1 MKKKI
6 TLNKGILI
14 FKDLLNQKKNM
25 IFFDKLFFRMRKN
38 KNLRI
43 YSFFNLK
50 LYSLFLC
57 LIYSCNSG
65 VTTDSI
71 NKNQLGK
78 ETSLYLKQ
86 HSENPINWQRW
97 SNEIFNVS
105 KELDKLLVISIGYSS
120 CHWCHVMEEETFA
133 NDSIASIMNENF
145 INIKVDREENPDVD
159 QAYMTASQ
167 LMTGSGGWPLN
178 VITLPDGTPIY
189 AGTYHTTSQWDD
201 ILKRIIRLKKD
212 NYDGLKEIA
221 NNVKNGVIDVN
232 TIKKQE
238 EISEFNVDFLKSNI
252 ELWKQKWDLKHGGD
266 LAQQKFVSPSKYLFL
281 LNYGI
286 IYDDQDVLNHVENT
300 LDIVLSSGLND
311 FVEGGFY
318 RYTVDNEWKIPHFE
332 KMLYDQAQLI
342 SLYSK
347 AYKVF
352 KKEEYKNVI
361 TSTIS
366 FLKSE
371 MYSDLGLFYAAMDAD
386 TDGEEGKYYSF
397 DFNELNQISNGTDFN
412 LFLSYFNL
420 DPNNPWE
427 NDKYLLLP
435 IDNKNL
441 SDWLIDNS
449 ITEEVHL
456 KNKKHWIDNILKIK
470 EKRTKPRIDDKI
482 IVSWNAL
489 TISSFIDAYEALKND
504 QYLDDAISMH
514 TILQGN
520 SFRKGDL
527 IHTFKENQFQEGVLE
542 DYAYFSKSSM
552 RLFQAT
558 GDEMYFE
565 FSKELTDKA
574 FEIFRDENS
583 DLLVYSNNE
592 ELFTKLI
599 SIDDGVIPSP
609 NSILSENLFNIGH
622 IIFDDFYLDRSN
634 KMISSVKDI
643 INENINAYSVWGN
656 NILNKVEPF
665 FEVAII
671 GPNSKKITDNISSF
685 FTPNTLVVQS
695 SIESNI
701 PLFIDRFFDDETY
714 IYVCQNKVCQRPET
728 NINLALSQVPYIK

>member
-1 MKKKI
+1 M
-6 TLNKGILI
+6 
-14 FKDLLNQKKNM
+14 
-25 IFFDKLFFRMRKN
+25 
-38 KNLRI
+38 
-43 YSFFNLK
+43 
-50 LYSLFLC
+50 
-57 LIYSCNSG
+57 
-65 VTTDSI
+65 TTESI

-97 SNEIFNVS
+97 SDEIFNVS
-105 KELDKLLVISIGYSS
+105 EELDKLLVISIGYSS

-133 NDSIASIMNENF
+133 NDSIATVMNENF

-189 AGTYHTTSQWDD
+189 AGTYHTTSQWDN

-232 TIKKQE
+232 TIKKQDE
-238 EISEFNVDFLKSNI
+238 VSEFKIEYLKNNVEI
-252 ELWKQKWDLKHGGD
+252 WKEKWDLEYGGD

-281 LNYGI
+281 LNYARI
-286 IYDDQDVLNHVENT
+286 FDDLDVLNHVENT
-300 LDIVLSSGLND
+300 LDIILSSGLRD

-347 AYKVF
+347 AYQVF
-352 KKEEYKNVI
+352 KKEEYKDVI

-371 MYSDLGLFYAAMDAD
+371 MYSELGLFYAAMDAD

-397 DFNELNQISNGTDFN
+397 NYNELNEISKGTDLN
-412 LFLSYFNL
+412 LFLSYFNI
-420 DPNNPWE
+420 DKDSPWE

-435 IDNKNL
+435 ISNKDL
-441 SDWLIDNS
+441 SDWLIDNK
-449 ITEEVHL
+449 INEEEFKIR
-456 KNKKHWIDNILKIK
+456 KNEWISNILKIK
-470 EKRTKPRIDDKI
+470 STRTKPRIDDKI

-489 TISSFIDAYEALKND
+489 AISGFVDAYDALKNEK
-504 QYLDDAISMH
+504 YLEDAIAMH
-514 TILQGN
+514 SILQKN
-520 SFRKGDL
+520 SFKKNEL

-542 DYAYFSKSSM
+542 DYAYLSKSSM

-558 GDEMYFE
+558 GDESYFK
-565 FSKELTDKA
+565 FSKDLTDKSL
-574 FEIFRDENS
+574 EIFKDETS

-609 NSILSENLFNIGH
+609 NSIISENLFNIGH
-622 IIFDDFYLDRSN
+622 LIFDDYYLDLSK
-634 KMISSVKDI
+634 KMVSSVKDLI
-643 INENINAYSVWGN
+643 DENINAYSIWGN
-656 NILNKVEPF
+656 NVLNLVEPF
-665 FEVAII
+665 FEIAVI
-671 GPNSKKITDNISSF
+671 GPDSKKITDNISSY
-685 FTPNTLVVQS
+685 FTPNTLLVQS
-695 SIESNI
+695 NLESDI
-701 PLFIDRFFDDETY
+701 PLFIDRFFEDETY

-728 NINLALSQVPYIK
+728 KIDLALNQIPYIK

>member
-1 MKKKI
+1 MNF
-6 TLNKGILI
+6 TSR
-14 FKDLLNQKKNM
+14 FKKNM
-25 IFFDKLFFRMRKN
+25 NFKIRNFPVVNFYTL
-38 KNLRI
+38 I
-43 YSFFNLK
+43 
-50 LYSLFLC
+50 LC
-57 LIYSCNSG
+57 LIFSCNSE
-65 VTTDSI
+65 VNINSI
-71 NKNQLGK
+71 NKNQLSK

-86 HSENPINWQRW
+86 HSQNPINWQRW
-97 SNEIFNVS
+97 SNEIFDVS
-105 KELDKLLVISIGYSS
+105 VDLDKLLVISVGYSS
-120 CHWCHVMEEETFA
+120 CHWCHVMEEETFT
-133 NDSIASIMNENF
+133 NDSIAKIMNENF

-178 VITLPDGTPIY
+178 VITLPDGSPIY
-189 AGTYHTTSQWDD
+189 AGTYHTTSQWAD

-221 NNVKNGVIDVN
+221 NNVKNGVIDIN
-232 TIKKQE
+232 TIKRQE
-238 EISEFNVDFLKSNI
+238 EVSEFKVDFLKSNI
-252 ELWKQKWDLKHGGD
+252 EIWKQKWDLEFGGD
-266 LAQQKFVSPSKYLFL
+266 LAQQKFVSPSKYIFL

-286 IYDDQDVLNHVENT
+286 IYDDKEVLNHVENT
-300 LDIVLSSGLND
+300 LDIILSSGLKD

-352 KKEEYKNVI
+352 KKAEYKNVV
-361 TSTIS
+361 TTTIS

-397 DFNELNQISNGTDFN
+397 DYNELIQISNETDFN
-412 LFLSYFNL
+412 LFQSYFNL
-420 DPNNPWE
+420 DPSNPWE

-435 IDNKNL
+435 IENKNL
-441 SDWLIDNS
+441 SDWLIDNN
-449 ITEEVHL
+449 INEEDL
-456 KNKKHWIDNILKIK
+456 IKNKKQWIDNILKIK
-470 EKRTKPRIDDKI
+470 GERTKPRIDDKI

-504 QYLDDAISMH
+504 QYLNDAIAMH
-514 TILQGN
+514 SILQDK

-552 RLFQAT
+552 SLFQAT
-558 GDEMYFE
+558 GDEIYFE

-574 FEIFRDENS
+574 LDIFRDENS

-634 KMISSVKDI
+634 KMISSVKEL

-665 FEVAII
+665 FEVAVI
-671 GPNSKKITDNISSF
+671 GHNSKKITDNISSY

-695 SIESNI
+695 STESEI
-701 PLFIDRFFDDETY
+701 PLFIDRFFEDETY

-728 NINLALSQVPYIK
+728 KIDLALSQVPYIK

>member
-1 MKKKI
+1 MNF
-6 TLNKGILI
+6 TSR
-14 FKDLLNQKKNM
+14 FKKNM
-25 IFFDKLFFRMRKN
+25 NFKIRNFPVVNFYTL
-38 KNLRI
+38 I
-43 YSFFNLK
+43 
-50 LYSLFLC
+50 LC
-57 LIYSCNSG
+57 LIFSCNSE
-65 VTTDSI
+65 VNINSI
-71 NKNQLGK
+71 NKNQLSK

-86 HSENPINWQRW
+86 HSQNPINWQRW
-97 SNEIFNVS
+97 SNEIFDVS
-105 KELDKLLVISIGYSS
+105 VDLDKLLVISVGYSS
-120 CHWCHVMEEETFA
+120 CHWCHVMEEETFT
-133 NDSIASIMNENF
+133 NDSIAKIMNENF

-178 VITLPDGTPIY
+178 VITLPDGSPIY
-189 AGTYHTTSQWDD
+189 AGTYHTTSQWAD

-221 NNVKNGVIDVN
+221 NNVKNGVIDIN
-232 TIKKQE
+232 TIKRQE
-238 EISEFNVDFLKSNI
+238 EVSEFKVDFLKSNI
-252 ELWKQKWDLKHGGD
+252 EIWKQKWDLEFGGD
-266 LAQQKFVSPSKYLFL
+266 LAQQKFVSPSKYIFL

-286 IYDDQDVLNHVENT
+286 IYDDKEVLNHVENT
-300 LDIVLSSGLND
+300 LDIILSSGLKD

-318 RYTVDNEWKIPHFE
+318 RYTVDSEWKIPHFE

-352 KKEEYKNVI
+352 KKAEYKNVV
-361 TSTIS
+361 TTTIS

-397 DFNELNQISNGTDFN
+397 DYNELIQISNETDFN
-412 LFLSYFNL
+412 LFQSYFNL
-420 DPNNPWE
+420 DPSNPWE

-435 IDNKNL
+435 IENKNL
-441 SDWLIDNS
+441 SDWLIDNN
-449 ITEEVHL
+449 INEEDL
-456 KNKKHWIDNILKIK
+456 IKYKKQWIDNILKIK
-470 EKRTKPRIDDKI
+470 GERTKPRIDDKI

-504 QYLDDAISMH
+504 QYLNDAIAMH
-514 TILQGN
+514 SILQDK

-552 RLFQAT
+552 SLFQAT
-558 GDEMYFE
+558 GDEIYFE

-574 FEIFRDENS
+574 LDIFRDENS

-634 KMISSVKDI
+634 KMISSVKEL

-665 FEVAII
+665 FEVAVI
-671 GPNSKKITDNISSF
+671 GHNSKKITDNISSY

-695 SIESNI
+695 STESEI
-701 PLFIDRFFDDETY
+701 PLFIDRFFEDETY

-728 NINLALSQVPYIK
+728 KIDLALSQVPYIK